1 MPQPIAVVDAFTAEP
16 YRGNPA
22 GICVL
27 PAAASDEWMQSV
39 AIEMNHAETAFLIR
53 RGASNQDGYNLRWFT
68 PGGEV
73 DLCGHATLASAHYLW
88 ETGAL
93 AARTSRRVSTPAAAC
108 SRRTGLS
115 GRWHCHGSSWTF
127 PPSLSRQPQAP
138 EGLAAMLGAEPVFVG
153 RNRMDYLVELKD
165 EATVR
170 ALRPDLKQ
178 IAAALQHER
187 RARHHRHRRR
197 LRMAKP
203 TSSRAAS
210 IPRFRI
216 DEDPVTGSAHC
227 ALAPYWMP
235 RLGKQ
240 EIVAYQAS
248 ARGGWL
254 RLRLAGDRVKLR
266 GQAVTTLRG
275 ELAHEPIVQLSGS
288 FNCSA
293 AGTSPSGRKHAR
305 HRASYTPAAPT
316 TTSC

>member
-27 PAAASDEWMQSV
+27 SSPTSDEWMQSV

-68 PGGEV
+68 PGAEV

-88 ETGAL
+88 ETAAL
-93 AARTSRRVSTPAAAC
+93 PSGEQARFHTRSGLLTADHIFANGTAWVELDFPAELVSPVAA
-108 SRRTGLS
+108 
-115 GRWHCHGSSWTF
+115 
-127 PPSLSRQPQAP
+127 PQ
-138 EGLAAMLGAEPVFVG
+138 GLAAMLGAEPVFVG
-153 RNRMDYLVELKD
+153 RNRLDYLIELKD

-170 ALRPDLKQ
+170 SLRPDLKQ
-178 IAAALQHER
+178 IAALSEQED
-187 RARHHRHRRR
+187 ARGIIVT
-197 LRMAKP
+197 AAGTNGKADIV
-203 TSSRAAS
+203 SRCFY
-210 IPRFRI
+210 PYFHI

-227 ALAPYWMP
+227 GLAPYWIA
-235 RLGKQ
+235 RLGKR

-254 RLRLAGDRVKLR
+254 HLRLAADRVKLR

-275 ELAHEPIVQLSGS
+275 ELAH
-288 FNCSA
+288 
-293 AGTSPSGRKHAR
+293 
-305 HRASYTPAAPT
+305 
-316 TTSC
+316 

>member
-27 PAAASDEWMQSV
+27 AAAASDAWMQSV
-39 AIEMNHAETAFLIR
+39 AIEMNHAETAFLVKR
-53 RGASNQDGYNLRWFT
+53 PSGSGDGYNLRWFT

-88 ETGAL
+88 ESEALGANEQARFHTRSGL
-93 AARTSRRVSTPAAAC
+93 LTADRVLLDGAAWVELDFPAEPVSPAA
-108 SRRTGLS
+108 TPDGV
-115 GRWHCHGSSWTF
+115 
-127 PPSLSRQPQAP
+127 
-138 EGLAAMLGAEPVFVG
+138 AATLGAEPVFVG
-153 RNRMDYLVELKD
+153 RNRLDYLVELQD

-170 ALRPDLKQ
+170 ALRPDFKQ
-178 IAAALQHER
+178 IAALSDAEDVR
-187 RARHHRHRRR
+187 GVIVTATGTNNE
-197 LRMAKP
+197 ADIV
-203 TSSRAAS
+203 SRCFF
-210 IPRFRI
+210 PRFHI

-227 ALAPYWMP
+227 GLAPYWIP

-254 RLRLAGDRVKLR
+254 HLRVAGDRVKLR

-275 ELAHEPIVQLSGS
+275 DLAH
-288 FNCSA
+288 SA
-293 AGTSPSGRKHAR
+293 G
-305 HRASYTPAAPT
+305 
-316 TTSC
+316 

>member
-39 AIEMNHAETAFLIR
+39 AIEMNHAETAFLVKIR
-53 RGASNQDGYNLRWFT
+53 TGSEGAYDLRWFT

-88 ETGAL
+88 ESEAL
-93 AARTSRRVSTPAAAC
+93 SAEQQARFHTRSGLLTAERLIVDGTPWIELDFPSEPVSPVETPQ
-108 SRRTGLS
+108 GL
-115 GRWHCHGSSWTF
+115 G
-127 PPSLSRQPQAP
+127 
-138 EGLAAMLGAEPVFVG
+138 AMLGAEPVFVG
-153 RNRMDYLVELKD
+153 RNRLDYLVELKD
-165 EATVR
+165 ETTVR
-170 ALRPDLKQ
+170 SLRPDFKQ
-178 IAAALQHER
+178 ITALSDKEDVRGIIVTATAAAGE
-187 RARHHRHRRR
+187 ADIV
-197 LRMAKP
+197 
-203 TSSRAAS
+203 SRCFF
-210 IPRFRI
+210 PRFHI

-227 ALAPYWMP
+227 GLAPYWRP

-254 RLRLAGDRVKLR
+254 RLRVAGDRVKLR

-275 ELAHEPIVQLSGS
+275 VLARDP
-288 FNCSA
+288 
-293 AGTSPSGRKHAR
+293 R
-305 HRASYTPAAPT
+305 
-316 TTSC
+316 

>member
-1 MPQPIAVVDAFTAEP
+1 MFQPIAVVDAFTAEP

-27 PAAASDEWMQSV
+27 PAAASDKWMQSV
-39 AIEMNHAETAFLIR
+39 AVEMNHAETAFLIER
-53 RGASNQDGYNLRWFT
+53 RTGNQDGYDMRWFT

-93 AARTSRRVSTPAAAC
+93 AAGQQARFHTRSGLLTADRLVVDGTQWIELDFPAEPVSPAA
-108 SRRTGLS
+108 
-115 GRWHCHGSSWTF
+115 
-127 PPSLSRQPQAP
+127 AP
-138 EGLAAMLGAEPVFVG
+138 EGLAAMLGAEPVWVG
-153 RNRMDYLVELKD
+153 RNRLDYLVELKD
-165 EATVR
+165 DSTVR

-178 IAAALQHER
+178 IAALSSKEG
-187 RARHHRHRRR
+187 ARGIIVT
-197 LRMAKP
+197 AAG
-203 TSSRAAS
+203 TNGTADIVSRCFY
-210 IPRFRI
+210 PHFHI

-227 ALAPYWMP
+227 GLAPYWMP

-254 RLRLAGDRVKLR
+254 HLRLAGDRVKLL

-275 ELAHEPIVQLSGS
+275 ELAHADL
-288 FNCSA
+288 N
-293 AGTSPSGRKHAR
+293 
-305 HRASYTPAAPT
+305 
-316 TTSC
+316 

>member
-1 MPQPIAVVDAFTAEP
+1 MPETIAVVDAFTAEP

-53 RGASNQDGYNLRWFT
+53 CGASNQDGYNLRWFT

-88 ETGAL
+88 EIGEL
-93 AARTSRRVSTPAAAC
+93 AEDEQARFHTRSGLLTAIRLSADGVAWIELDFPSEPVSATE
-108 SRRTGLS
+108 T
-115 GRWHCHGSSWTF
+115 
-127 PPSLSRQPQAP
+127 P
-138 EGLAAMLGAEPVFVG
+138 EGVAAMLGAEPVFVG

-165 EATVR
+165 ETAVR
-170 ALRPDLKQ
+170 SLRPDLKQ
-178 IAAALQHER
+178 IGDLSDRDNVRGIIVTAAATESG
-187 RARHHRHRRR
+187 AEIV
-197 LRMAKP
+197 
-203 TSSRAAS
+203 SRCFF
-210 IPRFRI
+210 PRFHI

-227 ALAPYWMP
+227 ALAPYWIP

-275 ELAHEPIVQLSGS
+275 ELVAQ
-288 FNCSA
+288 
-293 AGTSPSGRKHAR
+293 
-305 HRASYTPAAPT
+305 
-316 TTSC
+316 

>member
-1 MPQPIAVVDAFTAEP
+1 MAQPIAVVDAFTAEP

-39 AIEMNHAETAFLIR
+39 AIEMNHAETAFLIKC
-53 RGASNQDGYNLRWFT
+53 GANNQDGYNLRWFT

-88 ETGAL
+88 ETATLRPDEEARFHTRSGLLTAERLLIDGAAWIEL
-93 AARTSRRVSTPAAAC
+93 DFPSEPVAAA
-108 SRRTGLS
+108 T
-115 GRWHCHGSSWTF
+115 
-127 PPSLSRQPQAP
+127 P

-153 RNRMDYLVELKD
+153 RNRMDYLAELND
-165 EATVR
+165 ESTVR
-170 ALRPDLKQ
+170 SLRPDFKR
-178 IAAALQHER
+178 IEALSTE
-187 RARHHRHRRR
+187 AN
-197 LRMAKP
+197 LRGIIVTAP
-203 TSSRAAS
+203 GAGGEADVVSRCFF
-210 IPRFRI
+210 PRFHI

-227 ALAPYWMP
+227 ALAPYWIP

-248 ARGGWL
+248 TRGGWL

-275 ELAHEPIVQLSGS
+275 ELAHHP
-288 FNCSA
+288 
-293 AGTSPSGRKHAR
+293 PHHPR
-305 HRASYTPAAPT
+305 
-316 TTSC
+316 

>member
-27 PAAASDEWMQSV
+27 PASASDRWMQSV
-39 AIEMNHAETAFLIR
+39 AIEMNHAETAFLIQR
-53 RGASNQDGYNLRWFT
+53 RTGNQDGYDLRWFT

-88 ETGAL
+88 EIGAL
-93 AARTSRRVSTPAAAC
+93 KADEQARFHTRSGLLTADQLRIDGNPWIELDFPSEPVSATTTP
-108 SRRTGLS
+108 
-115 GRWHCHGSSWTF
+115 H
-127 PPSLSRQPQAP
+127 
-138 EGLAAMLGAEPVFVG
+138 GLADTLGAEPVFVD
-153 RNRMDYLVELKD
+153 RNRMDFLVELKD
-165 EATVR
+165 ESAVR
-170 ALRPDLKQ
+170 NLRPDFKR
-178 IAAALQHER
+178 IEAL
-187 RARHHRHRRR
+187 
-197 LRMAKP
+197 
-203 TSSRAAS
+203 SSEANVRGIIVTATGTCEADIVS
-210 IPRFRI
+210 RCFFPRFHI

-227 ALAPYWMP
+227 ALAPYWFE

-275 ELAHEPIVQLSGS
+275 ELAHDP
-288 FNCSA
+288 C
-293 AGTSPSGRKHAR
+293 
-305 HRASYTPAAPT
+305 
-316 TTSC
+316 